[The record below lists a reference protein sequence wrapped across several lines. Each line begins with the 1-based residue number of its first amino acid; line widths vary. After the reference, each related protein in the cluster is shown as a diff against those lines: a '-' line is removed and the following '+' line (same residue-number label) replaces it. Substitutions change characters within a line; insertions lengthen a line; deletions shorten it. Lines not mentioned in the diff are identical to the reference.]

1 MSMRKSR
8 STVKAGSAVTCV
20 CAAPLCIAGARMLA
34 RMGWQ
39 PGQGLGKQPG
49 SAVLVLPQLKWD
61 KTGLGGSTQVK
72 QLGAPATRFR
82 SAGVTLPPG
91 AAAEPAAGSVEA

>member
-1 MSMRKSR
+1 
-8 STVKAGSAVTCV
+8 
-20 CAAPLCIAGARMLA
+20 MLA

-61 KTGLGGSTQVK
+61 KTGLGGSTHVK

-91 AAAEPAAGSVEA
+91 AAASAALRCPLTLRLLRQGLRLWLVPVPTPTTTRLHQ